1 MKIPANIEPT
11 AHISPYRRIDPE
23 HPSRK
28 RIITFDEWTA
38 SGATREPV
46 TQPSTAM
53 TSAPDRSPQARWRTL
68 AGDEHPSE

>member
-1 MKIPANIEPT
+1 MKIPANIEPI

-38 SGATREPV
+38 SGATREPD
-46 TQPSTAM
+46 PAIYSYDA
-53 TSAPDRSPQARWRTL
+53 RSRRWVL
-68 AGDEHPSE
+68 KEGGGS